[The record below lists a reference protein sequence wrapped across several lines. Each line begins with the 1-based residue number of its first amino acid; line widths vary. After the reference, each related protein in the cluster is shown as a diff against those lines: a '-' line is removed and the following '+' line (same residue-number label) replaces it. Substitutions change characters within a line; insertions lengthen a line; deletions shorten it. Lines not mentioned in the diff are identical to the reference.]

1 MTAPS
6 PLAPALAALRQ
17 RYQADKAQLL
27 APLQAPGGPAVRLLL
42 QRLTQLVDQQLVA
55 LAAATGLPAQVAIV
69 AVGGYGR
76 SQLFPYSDI
85 DVLLLV
91 PPDNAALRPALE
103 AFVTA
108 CWDTG
113 LEIGSSVRTVD
124 ECLALAQQDITAQT
138 SMLEMRHI
146 GGRTEH
152 FAQLL
157 AQLPSTFHPQEFF
170 LAKHLELRQR
180 HTKFEN
186 APYAL
191 EPNCKESP
199 GGLRDLHTILW
210 VAKAANLGHD
220 WHELAQHGIL
230 TNLEAQ
236 QLERNETTLFQIRA
250 RLHGVAGRHEDRL
263 LFDLQ
268 TAVALSLGLKNH
280 TPPGQNYP
288 VRASEVL
295 MRRYYWAAKAVMQL
309 QQIVLLNIQERL
321 HPSQAAPGATRE
333 GAHHA

>member
-6 PLAPALAALRQ
+6 PLLPRWLALRQ

-76 SQLFPYSDI
+76 SQLFRIRILTFCCWCRRTMPLCAQRWR
-85 DVLLLV
+85 LLS
-91 PPDNAALRPALE
+91 PPAGIRGWRSAPAC
-103 AFVTA
+103 APSMK
-108 CWDTG
+108 C
-113 LEIGSSVRTVD
+113 S
-124 ECLALAQQDITAQT
+124 ALAQQDITAQT

-146 GGRTEH
+146 GGSTEH
-152 FAQLL
+152 FSQLL

-199 GGLRDLHTILW
+199 
-210 VAKAANLGHD
+210 AACATCTPFCG
-220 WHELAQHGIL
+220 WPKRPIW
-230 TNLEAQ
+230 
-236 QLERNETTLFQIRA
+236 A
-250 RLHGVAGRHEDRL
+250 RLA
-263 LFDLQ
+263 
-268 TAVALSLGLKNH
+268 
-280 TPPGQNYP
+280 
-288 VRASEVL
+288 
-295 MRRYYWAAKAVMQL
+295 
-309 QQIVLLNIQERL
+309 
-321 HPSQAAPGATRE
+321 
-333 GAHHA
+333 